1 MKLIKPKILFIS
13 PCTPDIKGT
22 GWQQRSFSFLSAY
35 LNFMDVD
42 LWYSPVSYESLSEAS
57 KKLFATCNS
66 VVTFNKGTLN
76 YLKNTAFRT
85 RVQQVDFIHTFRTFI
100 GFEHKA
106 ILWDFDELPRQLIKK
121 SSQNLE
127 EKIYIPEI
135 YLQMRKRSKLAY
147 SSSFIEKDLSL
158 GKVFEVPN
166 VYDINIISHR
176 NPNKSTLLF
185 VGNMDFQPNIEAI
198 CWFTNEVLPI
208 LPKSYNLRVVGRSPQ
223 SIENRN
229 RLSKLAI
236 HSNLEFIFDVA
247 DCNPYYETALV
258 ALAPIFSGG
267 GTKIKILESFANHC
281 PVISTSKGVEG
292 LHVSHENE
300 VIIANTKNEFKEAI
314 LKVNAISKLIS
325 DKAYQYLV
333 KHHSQQI
340 VNEQILKIISEE
352 II

>member
-22 GWQQRSFSFLSAY
+22 GWQQRSFSFLNAY

-42 LWYSPVSYESLSEAS
+42 LWYTPTNNENPSEAT
-57 KKLFATCNS
+57 KKLIATCTS
-66 VVTFNKGTLN
+66 VVTFKKGTLN
-76 YLKNTAFRT
+76 YLKDAAFRM
-85 RVQQVDFIHTFRTFI
+85 RVQQADFIHTFRTFI

-106 ILWDFDELPRQLIKK
+106 ILWDFDELPRQLVKK

-127 EKIYIPEI
+127 EEIYVPEI
-135 YLQMRKRSKLAY
+135 YLQMRKRSKVAY
-147 SSSFIEKDLSL
+147 SSSFIEKDPSL
-158 GKVFEVPN
+158 GKVFEIPN
-166 VYDINIISHR
+166 VYDIHIISQR
-176 NPNKSTLLF
+176 NPDKNTLLF

-198 CWFTNEVLPI
+198 YWFTKEVLPI
-208 LPKSYNLRVVGRSPQ
+208 LSKSIKLRVVGRSPQ
-223 SIENRN
+223 SMETRN
-229 RLSKLAI
+229 RLLQLAI
-236 HSNLEFIFDVA
+236 HNNLEFILDVA

-267 GTKIKILESFANHC
+267 GTKVKILEAFANYC

-292 LHVSHENE
+292 LHVTHENE

-314 LKVNAISKLIS
+314 LKVNTISKLLS

-333 KHHSQQI
+333 KQHSQEI
-340 VNEQILKIISEE
+340 VQERILNIISQE